1 MEETNKPK
9 KENELRN
16 EETPAS
22 PESQGIDPKD
32 EKGRNMPFLFSQLVF
47 ILKLIFNSFKEL
59 TLKFINIRD
68 STDIRKTINNIHG
81 GIELKGYNIWILIAS
96 AVLACIGLDTNSGA
110 IIIGAM
116 LISPLM
122 SPILGIGLSI
132 GMNDRQILF
141 RSAYNFG
148 IAVAISLGTAFIYFL
163 LSPLANETPEILSR
177 TTPTVLD
184 VMVGFF
190 GGIAGI
196 VAGSRR
202 EITNAIPGVAI
213 ATALMPPLCV
223 AGYGLATFQINY
235 FAGAFYL
242 FFLNVVFISLATF
255 LIVRFLNFPLKAEI
269 TLNLLKNF
277 RIGVVIFVLLVLVPA
292 VVLFIDVIG
301 DQQQAY
307 KIQTFTSEKFPN
319 TEFAVEK
326 TQIIER
332 NDSTFLMISL
342 AGTKYISNDTID
354 VWQSQLDARYGL
366 KDMQLRLFQ
375 SKSNPNDREQ
385 IMQATQAEINR
396 RFDDYEQD
404 RSRWLAAQDEIERL
418 EKELE
423 SVREGKLPIL
433 AIRED
438 IQDFVPECMAVEV
451 GEVRLCDLS
460 DSTSRDPGKD
470 ESVLTVGLTWK
481 DSLYAGVMEDRKKLL
496 GNRIKEKY
504 KIGNLRMVDVNTPL
518 IIYDVDEGDQ
528 EGEEEEEANN

>member
-1 MEETNKPK
+1 MEEPNKPK
-9 KENELRN
+9 KENELRK
-16 EETPAS
+16 EETPVK
-22 PESQGIDPKD
+22 PPGNGLDPQD
-32 EKGRNMPFLFSQLVF
+32 EKGRNMPYLFSQLVF
-47 ILKLIFNSFKEL
+47 VLKLIFNSFKEL
-59 TLKFINIRD
+59 ILKFVNIRD

-132 GMNDRQILF
+132 GMNDRNILF

-190 GGIAGI
+190 GGVAGI

-223 AGYGLATFQINY
+223 AGYGLATFQFDY

-255 LIVRFLNFPLKAEI
+255 LIVRFLNFPLKSEI

-277 RIGVVIFVLLVLVPA
+277 RIGVVIFVLVVLVPA
-292 VVLFIDVIG
+292 VILFIGVIS
-301 DQQQAY
+301 DQREAY
-307 KIQTFTSEKFPN
+307 RIQTFTNDKFPN
-319 TEFAVEK
+319 TDFSVEK
-326 TQIIER
+326 TQIIDR
-332 NDSTFLMISL
+332 DDSTFLMISI
-342 AGTKYISNDTID
+342 AGTKYISNDTIEA
-354 VWQSQLDARYGL
+354 WQAQLNPRYGL
-366 KDMQLRLFQ
+366 KKMQLRIFQ
-375 SKSNPNDREQ
+375 SKSNPSDREQ
-385 IMQATQAEINR
+385 IEQAMQAEINR

-404 RSRWLAAQDEIERL
+404 RSRWLAAQDEIEKL
-418 EKELE
+418 KTELE

-433 AIRED
+433 EIRED
-438 IQDFVPECMAVEV
+438 IQDFIPECVSVEV
-451 GEVRLCDLS
+451 GEVRVCDLS
-460 DSTSRDPGKD
+460 DASNRDPGND
-470 ESVLTVGLTWK
+470 ESVVTVGLLWN
-481 DSLYAGVMEDRKKLL
+481 DSLNAGVMEDRKKLL
-496 GNRIKEKY
+496 TKRIKEKY
-504 KIGNLRMVDVNTPL
+504 KIGNLRLVDLNTPL
-518 IIYDVDEGDQ
+518 IIYDY
-528 EGEEEEEANN
+528 GEEDDSVDDSGE